1 MLGNGDQRLRS
12 CCAPGAPLKV
22 AAQRPNDEALEAGLV
37 RVDLGPR
44 ASAYE
49 HGLLVVTQLRGKAD
63 GRQPPSSA
71 ISGCSRPS
79 GSGVRVDLAEPLA
92 AARFYIVADN
102 AA

>member
-71 ISGCSRPS
+71 RSGQSLRFTIGIKMHS
-79 GSGVRVDLAEPLA
+79 VRQIESMLA
-92 AARFYIVADN
+92 
-102 AA
+102 